1 LGLSYSLFKQFA
13 LLTIPFFLLPNI
25 FPHSYFIPSYCA
37 YPISGRPKMQTH
49 HSSLLQQL
57 SMYSYCALPFQKSN
71 RICHAIFRRYAQAQV
86 YMVIHRVPFQQPNA
100 LLFAKL
106 SQDLAYCCPK
116 SPKYYLLSI
125 FRYEHHVILALPT
138 HMRQTFKVFHT
149 LFLLPIRAFPGGR
162 AYPIQ
167 TARRNGLACQGRT
180 AIGRGFRRN

>member
-1 LGLSYSLFKQFA
+1 
-13 LLTIPFFLLPNI
+13 
-25 FPHSYFIPSYCA
+25 
-37 YPISGRPKMQTH
+37 MQTH

-162 AYPIQ
+162 DHLIFGSPE
-167 TARRNGLACQGRT
+167 RLNLQGSHGQWPWVWMALKWIRVNKRT
-180 AIGRGFRRN
+180 WTLRFCTSTIV